1 MTIPMLAVEEV
12 LVVPRALFDELGAF
26 EGLSFEADRYLHA
39 LLDPRHGRFL
49 PRPAAENDPGFKQL
63 IPYVLLA
70 HGGRVLHYVR
80 GKKGGEARLA
90 SKGSV
95 GIGGHVNRTYHPAG
109 PPDAAAFARGVRRE
123 LREEIV
129 FAGNP
134 EPRAAALLNDDSTEV
149 GRVHLGVVYVLDLV
163 DPAVASGESEIT
175 RLEWC
180 EPSELRARRSAM
192 ESWSQICVD
201 HLDRLLAG

>member
-1 MTIPMLAVEEV
+1 MIPTKPEEV

-39 LLDPRHGRFL
+39 LLDPRHGLFL
-49 PRPAAENDPGFKQL
+49 PRPAAEHDPSFKQL

-90 SKGSV
+90 AKGSI
-95 GIGGHVNRTYHPAG
+95 GIGGHVNRTDHPTG
-109 PPDAAAFARGVRRE
+109 PPDADAFARGVRRE

-129 FAGNP
+129 FTGSP

-149 GRVHLGVVYVLDLV
+149 GRVHLGVVYVLELT
-163 DPAVASGESEIT
+163 DPAVTAGESEIT
-175 RLEWC
+175 QLEWC
-180 EPSELRARRSAM
+180 EPAELHARRDAM

-201 HLDRLLAG
+201 QLERLLAG